1 MTHEEDL
8 DFERA
13 EMLGWEESEM
23 DRLSKH
29 LKAGKKISSP
39 DLAKVLRATM
49 NTEIPGNVRQAIID
63 LLDDEVKTGRSRRPR
78 YFHSADYDF
87 RNMLIRDQYRAL
99 RAKGI
104 NSDEALHQLG
114 EEFFLARDT
123 VQSIVKSNK
132 RGRKVET

>member
-87 RNMLIRDQYRAL
+87 RNMLIRDQYQAL

-132 RGRKVET
+132 RGRKVAT